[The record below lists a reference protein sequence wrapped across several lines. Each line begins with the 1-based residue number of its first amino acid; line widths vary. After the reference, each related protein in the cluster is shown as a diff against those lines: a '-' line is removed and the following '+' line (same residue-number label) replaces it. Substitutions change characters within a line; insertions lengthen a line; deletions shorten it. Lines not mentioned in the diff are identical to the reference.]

1 MMDPPIHEVSL
12 PHKHAISGEGD
23 TIYVSRCIPAGASA
37 SKKAPCIL
45 IFTGLDGYR
54 TELATWCHGWA
65 IRGCATIIVEV
76 PGTGDSPAAPGDPTS
91 PDREWSSL
99 LDWIDTQ
106 EMIDNKKIVNWGFST
121 GGFYSIRL
129 AHTHKDRVMACISL
143 GGGAH
148 HMFDKEWLDEVNHL
162 EYPFEYVQVYTLGF
176 ARQSL
181 FLVHVADLTRT
192 VSAAP

>member
-1 MMDPPIHEVSL
+1 MLDPPIHEVRL
-12 PHKHAISGEGD
+12 PHKHAIAGEGD
-23 TIYVSRCIPAGASA
+23 TIYISQCLPAGSSA
-37 SKKAPCIL
+37 SKKVPCIL

-65 IRGCATIIVEV
+65 AKGCATVIVEA

-106 EMIDNKKIVNWGFST
+106 EMIDNRKIINWGFST
-121 GGFYSIRL
+121 GGLYSIRL
-129 AHTHKDRVMACISL
+129 AHTHKERVMACISL

-148 HMFDKEWLDEVNHL
+148 HMFDKEWLDEVDHL
-162 EYPFEYVQVYTLGF
+162 EYPFE
-176 ARQSL
+176 
-181 FLVHVADLTRT
+181 
-192 VSAAP
+192 